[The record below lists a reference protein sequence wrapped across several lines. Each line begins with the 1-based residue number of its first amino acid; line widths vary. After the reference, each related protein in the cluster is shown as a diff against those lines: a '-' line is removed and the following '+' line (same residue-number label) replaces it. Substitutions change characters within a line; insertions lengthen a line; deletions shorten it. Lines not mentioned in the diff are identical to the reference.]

1 MTTTPYQLF
10 NEWLEKFYP
19 ETKLLPW
26 QAEFAELFLNGD
38 VEGLVAARASGS
50 GKTFLANII
59 REFQDRSDLME
70 LLGPRLL
77 DPELYPPSL
86 NSHEFPGLEDLIP
99 SRSRYNDAD
108 CTPQRLT
115 LPPMVVD
122 HVEETEDG
130 FIVSGHFEEPDDDDS

>member
-19 ETKLLPW
+19 ETKLSPW

-38 VEGLVAARASGS
+38 VEGLVACTMASS

-77 DPELYPPSL
+77 DPELYP
-86 NSHEFPGLEDLIP
+86 HEFPGLEDLIP

-108 CTPQRLT
+108 CTPPRRT
-115 LPPMVVD
+115 LPSMVVD
-122 HVEETEDG
+122 HVKETEDG